1 VHTADTVPAA
11 EPASLI
17 WVKGKLYVSVP
28 PFTVSVPVVY
38 TRVTPGP
45 TEHWPGS
52 RVAEEPDV
60 DAVNE
65 QVGPSTGLSSVAVS
79 LILPF
84 AAAVTVRTDELVP
97 GPAPVSTT
105 VSVQDQPP
113 TKGFDAPL
121 PVC

>member
-17 WVKGKLYVSVP
+17 WVKGNSYVSVA

-52 RVAEEPDV
+52 RVAAQRNEEPDV
-60 DAVNE
+60 DAVNV

-79 LILPF
+79 
-84 AAAVTVRTDELVP
+84 VTVRTDELVP
-97 GPAPVSTT
+97 SPASGSTT
-105 VSVQDQPP
+105 VSVQDQLP
-113 TKGFDAPL
+113 TNGFDAPL